1 MNKILLLITFFCFS
15 FNFSHAQEK
24 YFTKT
29 GQIYFMSHTDAID
42 IDGTNKQVVSFLD
55 ATNGELVFAV
65 LIKSFEFTLATA
77 SEHFNETYMESH
89 KFPKAN
95 FKGKIKNFEKLD
107 LKKTGTYQIEAEG
120 QLTIHGITK
129 NVIEKATLVIEKE
142 QIIAH
147 AEMKVNIADY
157 EIKVPK
163 IVEERV
169 AKTVD
174 VKIDIKYLPFKK

>member
-1 MNKILLLITFFCFS
+1 MIQKILFATFLMIFTFTVK
-15 FNFSHAQEK
+15 AQEK

-42 IDGTNKQVVSFLD
+42 IDGTNKQVVCFLD
-55 ATNGELVFAV
+55 ITNGELVFAV

-95 FKGKIKNFEKLD
+95 FKGKIKNYELLD
-107 LKKTGTYQIEAEG
+107 LSKPGVYQVETEG
-120 QLTIHGITK
+120 QLTIHGVTK
-129 NVIEKATLVIEKE
+129 NIVEKATLTVEKG
-142 QIIAH
+142 QITGH
-147 AEMKVNIADY
+147 CSLKVNIADY
-157 EIKVPK
+157 DIKVPK
-163 IVEERV
+163 VVEERV

-174 VKIDIKYLPFKK
+174 VKIDVKLIPFKK